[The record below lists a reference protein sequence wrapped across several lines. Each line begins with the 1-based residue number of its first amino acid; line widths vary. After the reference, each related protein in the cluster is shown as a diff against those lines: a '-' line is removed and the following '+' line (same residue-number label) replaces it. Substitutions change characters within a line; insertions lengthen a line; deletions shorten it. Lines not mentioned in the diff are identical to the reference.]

1 MSLFSNDGNRA
12 NWETNFESFSNDLEK
27 NLGDIKTFIPYKNC
41 FNLESRSRTYVC
53 RVIDNWFSKNFDRY
67 FGDIIA
73 SDTGAK
79 GLENENRE
87 LKPEDFN
94 NLFVLNKNELKKA
107 GYPGENKDTRTI
119 YGTIEYLT
127 KLNKAELP
135 GNRNEKTAQVN
146 INKFRRSLE
155 DMTVNGKKLEKG
167 FVDSIMS
174 EIT

>member
-1 MSLFSNDGNRA
+1 MLKV
-12 NWETNFESFSNDLEK
+12 L
-27 NLGDIKTFIPYKNC
+27 
-41 FNLESRSRTYVC
+41 V
-53 RVIDNWFSKNFDRY
+53 
-67 FGDIIA
+67 
-73 SDTGAK
+73 
-79 GLENENRE
+79 GLSGGV
-87 LKPEDFN
+87 DSA
-94 NLFVLNKNELKKA
+94 VAAHELKKA